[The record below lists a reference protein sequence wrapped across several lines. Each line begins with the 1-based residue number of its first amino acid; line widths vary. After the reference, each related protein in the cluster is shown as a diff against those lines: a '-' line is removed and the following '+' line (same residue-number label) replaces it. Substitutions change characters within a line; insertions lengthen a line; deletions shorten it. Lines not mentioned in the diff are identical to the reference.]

1 MMQISIERND
11 RMYTVTVGKQP
22 IVTLWAW
29 WDQEVKEF
37 IRQVRRI
44 HGKRNTQDL
53 IVGLWAD
60 HSANYSGGYSYYY
73 DSKRGG
79 GKIRPLEVMALCVG
93 HHCLLIELQGGC
105 SEGKV
110 LRERKVLRDFLFD
123 RQTVADRGLQQE
135 DGNSL
140 NLSRCSLG
148 ELARVVLGE
157 EVNYVRPTKI
167 RWRENQFDWGPFSN
181 DLVKCSTAE
190 AFLAAQMGAK
200 LLKNGPHT

>member
-1 MMQISIERND
+1 MMQISMERND

-79 GKIRPLEVMALCVG
+79 GKNRPLEVMALCVG

-123 RQTVADRGLQQE
+123 RHTVVVGVGTERLAKKLEE
-135 DGNSL
+135 DYGIL
-140 NLSRCSLG
+140 IPGGLG

-190 AFLAAQMGAK
+190 AFL
-200 LLKNGPHT
+200 LLRWGLSC

>member
-1 MMQISIERND
+1 MQISMERND

-73 DSKRGG
+73 DSKRGTFMP
-79 GKIRPLEVMALCVG
+79 IIIIIVMRF
-93 HHCLLIELQGGC
+93 HESLLI
-105 SEGKV
+105 S
-110 LRERKVLRDFLFD
+110 
-123 RQTVADRGLQQE
+123 
-135 DGNSL
+135 
-140 NLSRCSLG
+140 
-148 ELARVVLGE
+148 
-157 EVNYVRPTKI
+157 
-167 RWRENQFDWGPFSN
+167 
-181 DLVKCSTAE
+181 
-190 AFLAAQMGAK
+190 
-200 LLKNGPHT
+200 

>member
-1 MMQISIERND
+1 MN
-11 RMYTVTVGKQP
+11 P
-22 IVTLWAW
+22 TL
-29 WDQEVKEF
+29 KYF
-37 IRQVRRI
+37 
-44 HGKRNTQDL
+44 K
-53 IVGLWAD
+53 
-60 HSANYSGGYSYYY
+60 
-73 DSKRGG
+73 GG
-79 GKIRPLEVMALCVG
+79 GKNRPLEVMALCVG

-123 RQTVADRGLQQE
+123 RHTVVVGVGTERLAKKLEEDYGILIPRRVELLGLAQADRGLQQE